1 MHKTIN
7 TTSNMHI
14 KLGEGGFGSVYKG
27 ILSNGMAIA
36 VRDCRTQNKPP
47 AVSQSG
53 LPNAPEGQQAFYR
66 TQDPGTYTHPVLE
79 TAVIETLTAYGH
91 FGDAVHLDTT
101 CRANQ
106 YRVSFALFTGVNS
119 HGTPDNHASSPENIR
134 RSFDRVMSADTF
146 DDTEVNNISLKISDS
161 LGDLTKSPTTRS
173 SHVYDGS
180 VSPNDVMDERSL
192 VFQIMIPISLYITM
206 ELVSLGQSY
215 FMIEDMDM
223 YDPSSGSRFQC
234 GSLNINEDL
243 GQIRYVFSDKTG
255 TLTENKMEEELW
267 ELLGY
272 Y

>member
-119 HGTPDNHASSPENIR
+119 H
-134 RSFDRVMSADTF
+134 DTF

-192 VFQIMIPISLYITM
+192 VFQIMIPISLYFTM